1 MRKALVLSIAVTIFA
16 ITPVLRAQQ
25 LTVYLNSLNGIT
37 AGNSFDGGSRGGSLG
52 LNFTNT
58 LHNDLKWLGGV
69 ELNTVSW
76 GNNAVINLGIVY
88 GKDFAPKWSWSVSGL
103 TQQGVALFKPNALY
117 SFGLSALGGI
127 DFRIND
133 KSSIGLS
140 TGLRWYNCPEYSK
153 YSLISSYLDFPV
165 QLSYRINL
173 KK

>member
-58 LHNDLKWLGGV
+58 LYNDLKWLGGV

-140 TGLRWYNCPEYSK
+140 TGLRWYNCPEYNK